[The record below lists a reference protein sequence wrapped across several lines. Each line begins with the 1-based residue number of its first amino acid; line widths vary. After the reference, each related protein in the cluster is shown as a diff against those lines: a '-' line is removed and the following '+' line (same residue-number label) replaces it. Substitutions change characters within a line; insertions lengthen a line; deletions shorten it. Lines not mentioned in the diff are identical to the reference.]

1 MSDAIVRLGIWLAF
15 LTFVSSSN
23 PSWAVATQSQP
34 SGGAGIS
41 NQTAPVAAEAPLPGM
56 PAVLDSHRSFSKILS
71 LRDSRRILVAAG
83 LWFCTKMKLKL
94 EIPAKNR
101 FDHLR

>member
-1 MSDAIVRLGIWLAF
+1 
-15 LTFVSSSN
+15 
-23 PSWAVATQSQP
+23 
-34 SGGAGIS
+34 
-41 NQTAPVAAEAPLPGM
+41 M